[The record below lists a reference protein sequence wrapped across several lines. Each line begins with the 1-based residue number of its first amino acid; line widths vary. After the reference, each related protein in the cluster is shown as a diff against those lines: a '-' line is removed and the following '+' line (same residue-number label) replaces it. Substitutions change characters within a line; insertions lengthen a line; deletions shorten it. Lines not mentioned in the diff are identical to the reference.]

1 MNQAFYL
8 HSLQQIDVKM
18 DRIDRRVAEIQKII
32 AADKTIAR
40 AKQGVD
46 AAAAALDAARK
57 SQAQADAAAHEIHMK
72 IQLSETSLY
81 GGKVRNPKELQDL
94 QTEIKSHKTRLATL
108 EDDQMAAML
117 AVEAAEAKL
126 AQAEAAFNDAQAAAM
141 TSNAR
146 LAAEVTSLSAERA
159 QRLTERDA
167 ALATVRPESQA
178 LYQKLR
184 SLSGG
189 LAVAAV
195 DETACAAC
203 GATLTPAE
211 RQKAKSP
218 HELITCPSCGRIL
231 YAG

>member
-1 MNQAFYL
+1 
-8 HSLQQIDVKM
+8 
-18 DRIDRRVAEIQKII
+18 
-32 AADKTIAR
+32 
-40 AKQGVD
+40 
-46 AAAAALDAARK
+46 
-57 SQAQADAAAHEIHMK
+57 
-72 IQLSETSLY
+72 
-81 GGKVRNPKELQDL
+81 
-94 QTEIKSHKTRLATL
+94 
-108 EDDQMAAML
+108 MAAML
-117 AVEAAEAKL
+117 ALDAAETGH
-126 AQAEAAFNDAQAAAM
+126 AQAEAAFNEAQAAAM

-146 LAAEVTSLSAERA
+146 LAAEVTTLNAERT

-167 ALATVRPESQA
+167 ALSAVRPESQA

-184 SLSGG
+184 SLPGG